1 MTGSDPVRRESPE
14 RGTTIPVSLDLELC
28 YRALGMRDRRF
39 DGRFFIAVRTTR
51 IYCRPICP
59 ARTPRPENVTFF
71 PTPAAAEE
79 AGYRP
84 CRRCRPETAPASPA
98 WQGTSATVTRALRL
112 LGIESRVD
120 RLAARLGVGERHLR
134 RLFAEHLGASP
145 RAILMSQRVHFARRL
160 LDETNL
166 PLEELALAAGFGS
179 ARRLR
184 AAVSRTFG
192 RPPGALR
199 QAAQHAQSRARA
211 SGEAPLELRLPF
223 AAPYDFESMLSYRAE
238 RAIPGVETVA
248 AGAYRRSIATAP
260 GAGVLEVTR
269 ADDRALKLSVWL
281 PGTPDLYPL
290 VERVRRML
298 DLDAD
303 TAAIGAHLSKD
314 RALASHVAL
323 RPGLRV
329 PAAWDPFEL
338 AVRAV
343 LGQQVSVRAA
353 TTLAG
358 RLVERLG
365 TPHPV
370 GEPHGV
376 PRMFPTAT
384 AVAAAGENGLASLGM
399 PGARARGLAAFA
411 RAVADGAVSLA
422 PAADLES
429 AVRALCAVPG
439 IGPWT
444 AHYVALRGLGEPDAF
459 PASDLGLRKALA
471 THGKPP
477 LSEAALL
484 ARAERWRPWRGYAAI
499 HLWSSLA

>member
-1 MTGSDPVRRESPE
+1 MADLVRRTPPQ
-14 RGTTIPVSLDLELC
+14 RGTNDAVSLDLELC
-28 YRALGMRDRRF
+28 LRALGTRDRRF
-39 DGRFFIAVRTTR
+39 DGRFFIAVRTTG

-71 PTPAAAEE
+71 ATPAAAEE
-79 AGYRP
+79 AGYRA

-112 LGIESRVD
+112 LGTESRVD
-120 RLAARLGVGERHLR
+120 RLADRLGVGERHLR

-145 RAILMSQRVHFARRL
+145 RSVLMSQRVHFARRL
-160 LDETNL
+160 LDETDL
-166 PLEELALAAGFGS
+166 PLEDLAHAAGFGS

-184 AAVSRTFG
+184 AAVTRTFG
-192 RPPGALR
+192 RSPDAIR
-199 QAAQHAQSRARA
+199 HAARHAKSRARA
-211 SGEAPLELRLPF
+211 SGEAPLTLKLPH
-223 AAPYDFESMLSYRAE
+223 ASPYDFQGMLAYRKA
-238 RAIPGVETVA
+238 RAIPGVETVE
-248 AGAYRRSIATAP
+248 GGVYRRSVATSA
-260 GAGVLEVTR
+260 GAGVIEIAQAR
-269 ADDRALKLSVWL
+269 DALTLSVWL
-281 PGTPDLYPL
+281 PGTPDLFPL

-303 TAAIGAHLSKD
+303 ALAIGAHLAKD
-314 RALASHVAL
+314 RALASYVSK

-338 AVRAV
+338 AVRAI
-343 LGQQVSVRAA
+343 LGQQVSVAAA
-353 TTLAG
+353 TTLSG
-358 RLVERLG
+358 RLVERFG
-365 TPHPV
+365 TAHPV
-370 GEPHGV
+370 GEKHGV
-376 PRMFPTAT
+376 PRLFPGAAT
-384 AVAAAGENGLASLGM
+384 IAAAGENGLAKLGM

-411 RAVADGAVSLA
+411 RAVAEGTVSLA

-429 AVRALCAVPG
+429 AIGAMCAVRG

-471 THGKPP
+471 PKGGKP
-477 LSEAALL
+477 LSEAELL
-484 ARAERWRPWRGYAAI
+484 KRAEGWRPWRGYAAI

>member
-1 MTGSDPVRRESPE
+1 
-14 RGTTIPVSLDLELC
+14 VSLDLDLC
-28 YRALGMRDRRF
+28 LRALGTRDRRF
-39 DGRFFIAVRTTR
+39 DGRFFIAVKTTG

-112 LGIESRVD
+112 LGTESRVD
-120 RLAARLGVGERHLR
+120 RLADRLGVGERHLR

-145 RAILMSQRVHFARRL
+145 RSVLMSQRVHFARNL
-160 LDETNL
+160 LDETDL

-184 AAVSRTFG
+184 AAVTKTFG
-192 RPPGALR
+192 RSPDAIR
-199 QAAQHAQSRARA
+199 HAARHARSRARQA
-211 SGEAPLELRLPF
+211 GEAPLTLKLPYS
-223 AAPYDFESMLSYRAE
+223 APYDFARMLEYRRA
-238 RAIPGVETVA
+238 RAIPGVEIVSRGT
-248 AGAYRRSIATAP
+248 YRRSVTTSA
-260 GAGVLEVTR
+260 GSGVLEI
-269 ADDRALKLSVWL
+269 AHGDGALELRVWL
-281 PGTPDLYPL
+281 KGTPDLFPL

-303 TAAIGAHLSKD
+303 TVAIAAHLSKQD
-314 RALASHVAL
+314 KALAPILSK
-323 RPGLRV
+323 RPGMRV

-338 AVRAV
+338 AVRAI
-343 LGQQVSVRAA
+343 LGQQVSVAAA
-353 TTLAG
+353 TTLSG
-358 RLVERLG
+358 RMVERFG

-370 GEPHGV
+370 GERHGV
-376 PRMFPTAT
+376 PRLFPTAVT
-384 AVAAAGENGLASLGM
+384 LASAGEDGLAKLGM
-399 PGARARGLAAFA
+399 PGARARGLAAFS
-411 RAVADGAVSLA
+411 RAVADGTLNLA
-422 PAADLES
+422 PASDLES
-429 AVRALCAVPG
+429 AIAAMCAIEG

-471 THGKPP
+471 APGEKP
-477 LSEAALL
+477 LSEAELL
-484 ARAERWRPWRGYAAI
+484 RRAERWRPWRGYAAI
-499 HLWSSLA
+499 HLWSSLG

>member
-1 MTGSDPVRRESPE
+1 
-14 RGTTIPVSLDLELC
+14 VSLDLDLC
-28 YRALGMRDRRF
+28 LRALGTRDRRF
-39 DGRFFIAVRTTR
+39 DGRFFIAVKTTG

-79 AGYRP
+79 AGFRP

-112 LGIESRVD
+112 LGTESRVD
-120 RLAARLGVGERHLR
+120 RLADRLGVGERHLR

-145 RAILMSQRVHFARRL
+145 RAVLMSQRVHFARRL
-160 LDETNL
+160 LDETDL
-166 PLEELALAAGFGS
+166 PLEELAHAAGFGS

-184 AAVSRTFG
+184 AAVTRTFG
-192 RPPGALR
+192 RSPDALR
-199 QAAQHAQSRARA
+199 HAARHARSRARA
-211 SGEAPLELRLPF
+211 SGEAPLTLRLPLG
-223 AAPYDFESMLSYRAE
+223 APYDFDGMLAYRAA
-238 RAIPGVETVA
+238 RAIPGVEHVEK
-248 AGAYRRSIATAP
+248 GAYRRSVATAA
-260 GAGVLEVTR
+260 GAGVIEVTQG
-269 ADDRALKLSVWL
+269 DRALVLRVWL

-303 TAAIGAHLSKD
+303 PTAIGTHLAKD
-314 RALASHVAL
+314 RALAPFIAQ

-343 LGQQVSVRAA
+343 LGQQVSVAAA
-353 TTLAG
+353 TTLSG
-358 RLVERLG
+358 RLVERFG
-365 TPHPV
+365 TAHPV
-370 GEPHGV
+370 GERHGV
-376 PRMFPTAT
+376 PRLFPSAAT
-384 AVAAAGENGLASLGM
+384 LAAAGEDGLAKLGM

-411 RAVADGAVSLA
+411 RAVAEGEVSLG

-429 AVRALCAVPG
+429 AVTAMCAVPG

-471 THGKPP
+471 PPGDKP
-477 LSEAALL
+477 LSEAELL
-484 ARAERWRPWRGYAAI
+484 KRAERWRPWRGYAAI
-499 HLWSSLA
+499 HLWSSLAAR

>member
-1 MTGSDPVRRESPE
+1 M
-14 RGTTIPVSLDLELC
+14 SLDLDLC
-28 YRALGMRDRRF
+28 LRALGTRDRRF
-39 DGRFFIAVRTTR
+39 DGRFFIAVRTTG

-59 ARTPRPENVTFF
+59 ARTPKAENVTFF

-84 CRRCRPETAPASPA
+84 CRRCRPETAPESPA

-112 LGIESRVD
+112 LGTESRVD
-120 RLAARLGVGERHLR
+120 RLADRLGVGERHLR

-145 RAILMSQRVHFARRL
+145 RSVLMSQRVHFARRL
-160 LDETNL
+160 LDETDL

-184 AAVSRTFG
+184 AAVTKTFG
-192 RPPGALR
+192 RSPDALR
-199 QAAQHAQSRARA
+199 HAARHARSRARA
-211 SGEAPLELRLPF
+211 RGEAPLTLKLPH
-223 AAPYDFESMLSYRAE
+223 ASPYDFESMLEYRRA
-238 RAIPGVETVA
+238 RAIPGVEIVQGGT
-248 AGAYRRSIATAP
+248 YRRSVSTAA
-260 GAGVLEVTR
+260 GTGVLEIAR
-269 ADDRALKLSVWL
+269 SSDDALELRVWAK
-281 PGTPDLYPL
+281 GTPDLFPL

-303 TAAIGAHLSKD
+303 TLAIAAHLSKQD
-314 RALASHVAL
+314 KSLAPL
-323 RPGLRV
+323 LKKRPGMRV

-338 AVRAV
+338 AVRAI
-343 LGQQVSVRAA
+343 LGQQVSVAAA

-358 RLVERLG
+358 RLTERFG

-370 GEPHGV
+370 GERHGV
-376 PRMFPTAT
+376 PRLFPSASTLAN
-384 AVAAAGENGLASLGM
+384 AGEDGLAKLGM

-411 RAVADGAVSLA
+411 RAVAEGELDLT
-422 PAADLES
+422 PNKDLES
-429 AVRALCAVPG
+429 AIEAMCAIEG

-471 THGKPP
+471 PKGAKP
-477 LSEAALL
+477 LSEAELL
-484 ARAERWRPWRGYAAI
+484 ERAERWRPWRGYAAI

>member
-1 MTGSDPVRRESPE
+1 VN
-14 RGTTIPVSLDLELC
+14 LDLDLC
-28 YRALGMRDRRF
+28 LRALGTRDRRF
-39 DGRFFIAVRTTR
+39 DGRFFIAVRTTG

-59 ARTPRPENVTFF
+59 ARTPKPENVTFF
-71 PTPAAAEE
+71 ATPAAAEE

-112 LGIESRVD
+112 LGTESRVD
-120 RLAARLGVGERHLR
+120 RLADRLGVGERHLR

-145 RAILMSQRVHFARRL
+145 RSVLMSQRVHFARRL
-160 LDETNL
+160 LDETDL
-166 PLEELALAAGFGS
+166 PLEDLAHAAGFGS

-184 AAVSRTFG
+184 AAVTRTFG
-192 RPPGALR
+192 RSPDAIR
-199 QAAQHAQSRARA
+199 HATRHAKSRARA
-211 SGEAPLELRLPF
+211 SGEAPLTLRLTH
-223 AAPYDFESMLSYRAE
+223 ASPYDFAGMLAYRKA
-238 RAIPGVETVA
+238 RAIPGVETVENGVYRRSVATA
-248 AGAYRRSIATAP
+248 AGA
-260 GAGVLEVTR
+260 GVIEIGQ
-269 ADDRALKLSVWL
+269 ADNALTLSVWL
-281 PGTPDLYPL
+281 PGTPDLFPL

-303 TAAIGAHLSKD
+303 TLAIGAHLAKD
-314 RALASHVAL
+314 KTLAAHVAK

-338 AVRAV
+338 AVRAI
-343 LGQQVSVRAA
+343 LGQQVSVAAA
-353 TTLAG
+353 TTISG
-358 RLVERLG
+358 RLVERFG
-365 TPHPV
+365 AAHPV
-370 GEPHGV
+370 GEKHGV
-376 PRMFPTAT
+376 PRLFPGAAT
-384 AVAAAGENGLASLGM
+384 IAAAGEDGLAKLGM

-411 RAVADGAVSLA
+411 QAVADGSVSLA

-429 AVRALCAVPG
+429 AVSAMCAVPG

-471 THGKPP
+471 PKGAKP
-477 LSEAALL
+477 LSEAELMK
-484 ARAERWRPWRGYAAI
+484 RAERWRPWRGYAAI